1 MSGLLISF
9 FLGFTAK
16 SLLSPARVS
25 AQVEKAASHIH
36 KDVKVHFSKAQV
48 SFSDGILPR
57 FSVIISDVHME
68 SELKCWGAPV
78 LDVDELRLPIS
89 IIGLLRGHGPIPK
102 IEVNTLKL
110 VLREDI
116 EDCQKAPSKGTFMAS
131 PAGGSKAA
139 AAPSVPVVSLS
150 PNEQSEKYS
159 NDIRGLY
166 IQKLQI
172 SSQKYPQYF
181 SEFFSFSAKVKSF
194 EPKVIEVTAKTNLLK
209 DNQVGDYLSHANLFI
224 QYKESPEKSVQA
236 HFFGNWREGHY
247 SLIANYILA
256 EQQLT
261 VESDLKHIPLSQI
274 LAILQKYDLASKNL
288 NGRQVWI
295 SAKARIAGTVESIKK
310 SPMELKDLELE
321 GDIGELSVD
330 RIDVTSLDPLQYS
343 PIIVDIKRLDVGKL
357 LVLLNR
363 PKKTSILGELGS
375 FTGRA
380 EIFSD
385 QKMKM
390 AGEHSGLEFVFSNKG
405 QRELQVI
412 EHMVGEV
419 QLQGQDWN
427 FQINRIEPRGGT
439 FIGNIKVKAD
449 RDFRAVDLK
458 TRIDELVFAPSVQR
472 LMTSGG
478 DIGYISLDTDM
489 RLKEGQLTYL
499 KGLLRVDGMNI
510 EGLNLQ
516 KTKATID
523 WAQGDVLLNTQV
535 KSLEVTRS
543 SAAASVMMQVTEPTW
558 WQNDVLR
565 FDNIAGQFQ
574 STNLKLLAWKNFVAQ
589 VGKNGKFTTE
599 GAWDEDGDL
608 KGSVQTREGK
618 NQKKWWIEGDREKP
632 AFIEEAR
639 KSMRK

>member
-36 KDVKVHFSKAQV
+36 KDVKVRFSKAQV

>member
-25 AQVEKAASHIH
+25 AQIEKAASHIH
-36 KDVKVHFSKAQV
+36 KDVKVRFSKAQV

-68 SELKCWGAPV
+68 SELKCWGAPI

-89 IIGLLRGHGPIPK
+89 IIGLLRGHGPIPT

-116 EDCQKAPSKGTFMAS
+116 EDCQKAPSKGTFIAS
-131 PAGGSKAA
+131 PAGVSKAA
-139 AAPSVPVVSLS
+139 ARPSVPAVSLS

-159 NDIRGLY
+159 NDIRGLH

-295 SAKARIAGTVESIKK
+295 SAKARIAGTVETIKK
-310 SPMELKDLELE
+310 SPMELKDFELE

-330 RIDVTSLDPLQYS
+330 RIDVTSLDPLKYS
-343 PIIVDIKRLDVGKL
+343 PIIVDIKKLDVGKL

-535 KSLEVTRS
+535 KSLEVARS
-543 SAAASVMMQVTEPTW
+543 SAAASVMMQVTEPIW

-574 STNLKLLAWKNFVAQ
+574 STNLKVLAWKNFVAQ

-608 KGSVQTREGK
+608 KGSVQIREGK